1 MRLHRL
7 EVTAFGPFADTVEV
21 DLDTL
26 SDAGLFLL
34 TGPTGAGKTSVLDA
48 VCFALYGDVPGD
60 RGSAK
65 RLRADQAA
73 PGVRPRVEL
82 ELSVA
87 GRRLRLVRTPAW
99 EREKLRGTGTTTE
112 QASVALAERMADGE
126 WRTLST
132 RLDETGHLVGDL
144 LGMTLT
150 QFTQVAMLPQGR
162 FQAFLRAKSEDRHK
176 LLQQLFRTG
185 RFEDVEAWLR
195 EHRTGLRR
203 ESARLQQVVSDL
215 VSRVSETAAA
225 QPPEPEA
232 WEQTL
237 PTWTS
242 ELTSAAHADQAEA
255 EAELRAAESA
265 ETRAR
270 QTLEGARAA
279 HERHRRWS
287 RARAERTALLAR
299 ADDHDEQV
307 TALEAA
313 RRAVPVALAE
323 RQLSDSDEAV
333 ARLETR
339 VASLLRDLP
348 VAVPAEDLAPHEE
361 ALLMAAGRVRDALPR
376 LLELDALERR
386 LPGLHRAR
394 RQARAEVEA
403 CAADVAAAPDRVRVA
418 RERLVALQAEATAL
432 PVHEAALVAL
442 RESVGAALEARA
454 VEAELV
460 PARAEHLAARELTVT
475 RHERLLTVREA
486 RIESMASE
494 LAGSLAVG
502 GCCPVCGSHD
512 HPAKAQPGPDATDAA
527 AEKEAQ
533 RLLDD
538 AKTDEHL
545 RAEHVRDLETRLAL
559 LRDRAGDTD
568 PDAVTDELSRLEEAC
583 ARSRAAVEQVPVAT
597 TTLADAEQASAA
609 AGAALD
615 RARAHLVE
623 AEQQHADG
631 VRDHDRL
638 DAEVVAAGALARL
651 ALAGGDPGDLDPAE
665 PELPLEGRPDLA
677 SLDRALTH
685 RLGVVRQLRDLARE
699 QAIAEE
705 AATQAQARCQATV
718 TEAGF
723 ADLSTALEAALPAAE
738 QERLSAAVEA
748 HRTRLAAV
756 TEVLADAPAPDAQ
769 EPLPDLEGLTALH
782 ASAHDTLGAAR
793 TRETTL
799 RARAERLDALL
810 SDLTTAL
817 QEWAPVQGRLRLATS
832 VSAFVDG
839 RSADNPLQ
847 MRLSAYV
854 LAWRLSQVVAA
865 ANERLARMSDQR
877 YSLEHTGRRG
887 AGETRG
893 GLSLLVR
900 DDWSGES
907 RDPVT
912 LSGGETFVVSL
923 ALALG
928 LADVIAQEAGG
939 TELDTLFVD
948 EGFGSLDPETLE
960 DVMDTLDSLR
970 EGGRVV
976 GVVSHVTEMRDRI
989 PVQLHVTKGRSGSS
1003 VRLSRGV

>member
-7 EVTAFGPFADTVEV
+7 AVTAFGPFPETVEV
-21 DLDTL
+21 DLDAL

-112 QASVALAERMADGE
+112 QASVVLAERLPAGE

-195 EHRTGLRR
+195 EHRSGLRR
-203 ESARLQQVVSDL
+203 ESTRLQQVVADL
-215 VSRVSETAAA
+215 VSRVSETADA
-225 QPPEPEA
+225 QPPEPDSWEDSLPA
-232 WEQTL
+232 WASGLHT
-237 PTWTS
+237 TAVTDRDH
-242 ELTSAAHADQAEA
+242 SASQRATAETAEA
-255 EAELRAAESA
+255 
-265 ETRAR
+265 RAR
-270 QTLEGARAA
+270 EALERARAT
-279 HERHRRWS
+279 HDQHRRWS
-287 RARAERTALLAR
+287 RARSERAALLAR
-299 ADDHDEQV
+299 GDEHAEEL
-307 TALEAA
+307 TALAGA
-313 RRAVPVALAE
+313 RRAVPVVLADRRHREAGSAL
-323 RQLSDSDEAV
+323 D
-333 ARLETR
+333 RLEHR
-339 VASLLRDLP
+339 VTTLRADLP
-348 VAVPAEDLAPHEE
+348 VALPDEELAPHEE
-361 ALLMAAGRVRDALPR
+361 ALLLAAGRVREALPR
-376 LLELDALERR
+376 LAELEEIEGR
-386 LPGLHRAR
+386 LPEQADAR
-394 RQARAEVEA
+394 RQARARVEA
-403 CAADVAAAPDRVRVA
+403 CAADVAEAPDRLRAA
-418 RERLVALQAEATAL
+418 RDRLLAVQAEAAAL
-432 PVHEAALVAL
+432 PAHEAGLASL
-442 RESVGAALEARA
+442 REAIAAAVEARS
-454 VEAELV
+454 VEAELT
-460 PARAEHLAARELTVT
+460 PARAEHLAAREVTVAT
-475 RHERLLTVREA
+475 HERLLAVREA

-494 LAGSLAVG
+494 LAGALAVG
-502 GCCPVCGSHD
+502 GCCPVCGSHE

-527 AEKEAQ
+527 AEKDAQ
-533 RLLDD
+533 RRLDD
-538 AKTDEHL
+538 AKTEEHL

-568 PDAVTDELSRLEEAC
+568 PDRSEDELTRLETAC
-583 ARSRAAVEQVPVAT
+583 RRSRAA
-597 TTLADAEQASAA
+597 AEQAPSAA
-609 AGAALD
+609 AALTHAEQAAADAGAALD

-623 AEQQHADG
+623 VEQQHATG
-631 VRDHDRL
+631 VRDADRL
-638 DAEVVAAGALARL
+638 EAEVAAAGSLARH

-665 PELPLEGRPDLA
+665 PELPLDGRPDLGA
-677 SLDRALTH
+677 LELALTR
-685 RLGVVRQLRDLARE
+685 RLAVVRTLRDLTRERASAEAAVDESWARC
-699 QAIAEE
+699 EE
-705 AATQAQARCQATV
+705 AV
-718 TEAGF
+718 SEAGF
-723 ADLSTALEAALPAAE
+723 DDLDDALAAALPTEE
-738 QERLSAAVEA
+738 QERLATAVEA

-756 TEVLADAPAPDAQ
+756 SEVLSDAPDPDSE
-769 EPLPDLEGLTALH
+769 EPLPDLDALTARH
-782 ASAHDTLGAAR
+782 ASAQELLGAAQ
-793 TRETTL
+793 TRATTL
-799 RARAERLDALL
+799 RARAERLGALVTE
-810 SDLTTAL
+810 LTGAL
-817 QEWAPVQGRLRLATS
+817 EEWAPVQEQLRLATS
-832 VSAFVDG
+832 VSSFVDG
-839 RSADNPLQ
+839 RSTDNPLH

-976 GVVSHVTEMRDRI
+976 GVVSHVSEMRDRI

>member
-7 EVTAFGPFADTVEV
+7 EITAFGPFADTVEV
-21 DLDTL
+21 DLDAL

-87 GRRLRLVRTPAW
+87 GRHLRLVRTPAW
-99 EREKLRGTGTTTE
+99 ERAKLRGTGTTTE
-112 QASVALAERMADGE
+112 QASVVLAERLPDGE

-195 EHRTGLRR
+195 DHRSGLRR
-203 ESARLQQVVSDL
+203 ESARLEQVVADL
-215 VSRVSETAAA
+215 TSRVSESAGA
-225 QPPEPEA
+225 QPPDPES
-232 WEQTL
+232 WEEALL
-237 PTWTS
+237 PWAVALRTD
-242 ELTSAAHADQAEA
+242 AHAERDRAEVERGEA
-255 EAELRAAESA
+255 ESTEA
-265 ETRAR
+265 RAR
-270 QTLEGARAA
+270 EALQRARAA
-279 HERHRRWS
+279 HEQHQRWS
-287 RARAERTALLAR
+287 RARSERADLLAR
-299 ADDHDEQV
+299 ADDHDQQV
-307 TALEAA
+307 TALDDA
-313 RRAVPVALAE
+313 RRAVPVALADRRRTE
-323 RQLSDSDEAV
+323 SVDAV
-333 ARLETR
+333 ARLQALT
-339 VASLLRDLP
+339 ASLRGDLP

-361 ALLMAAGRVRDALPR
+361 TLLLASGKVRAALPR
-376 LLELDALERR
+376 LRELVALEGGLPALAESRR
-386 LPGLHRAR
+386 RAR
-394 RQARAEVEA
+394 
-403 CAADVAAAPDRVRVA
+403 ADVDACLDQVTEAPARVRVA
-418 RERLVALQAEATAL
+418 RERLVALQAEAAALPAHETAL
-432 PVHEAALVAL
+432 ATLHERVSAA
-442 RESVGAALEARA
+442 REARA
-454 VEAELV
+454 VEQELA
-460 PARAEHLAARELTVT
+460 PARAEHLAAREVTVAT
-475 RHERLLTVREA
+475 HERLLAVREA

-512 HPAKAQPGPDATDAA
+512 HPAKAQPGPDTTDAA

-538 AKTDEHL
+538 AKTEEHL
-545 RAEHVRDLETRLAL
+545 RAERVRDLETRVTL
-559 LRDRAGDTD
+559 LRDRADGID
-568 PDAVTDELSRLEEAC
+568 PSAAGEELSGLEAAC
-583 ARSRAAVEQVPVAT
+583 ARSRAAAEQVPGAIEA
-597 TTLADAEQASAA
+597 LADAEQAATDI
-609 AGAALD
+609 GAALD
-615 RARAHLVE
+615 RARARLAEV
-623 AEQQHADG
+623 EQQHAHA
-631 VRDHDRL
+631 VRDADRL
-638 DAEVVAAGALARL
+638 ESEVAEAGALARL
-651 ALAGGDPGDLDPAE
+651 ALAGGDPSHLDPSE

-677 SLDRALTH
+677 ALDRS
-685 RLGVVRQLRDLARE
+685 LGRRVAVVRQLRDLTRE
-699 QAIAEE
+699 LSIAEE
-705 AATQAQARCQATV
+705 TAAQALARCEEAV
-718 TEAGF
+718 SEAGF
-723 ADLSTALEAALPAAE
+723 TDLDTALTAALPAAE
-738 QERLSAAVEA
+738 QERLSTAVEA

-756 TEVLADAPAPDAQ
+756 TEVLADAPDPDAQ
-769 EPLPDLEGLTALH
+769 EPLPDLETLAVQH
-782 ASAHDTLGAAR
+782 AAAHDALGAAR
-793 TRETTL
+793 TRATTL

-810 SDLTTAL
+810 TDLTTAL
-817 QEWAPVQGRLRLATS
+817 QTWAPVQEQLRLATS
-832 VSAFVDG
+832 VSSFVDG